1 MANVNYHRC
10 FPTTIGQFRY
20 HPVDFDEKNM
30 IEYIVKTK
38 KKTQIPY

>member
-1 MANVNYHRC
+1 MANVKYHRC

-30 IEYIVKTK
+30 VDYIVRTVQKIK
-38 KKTQIPY
+38 I